1 MKTFVDG
8 NIIKKYEVPIDMVDE
23 LNHEYEKN
31 KKSLIS
37 ESPDLAGRI
46 HSELDIMKVLPK
58 LKIFEKINFFMN
70 DYMMTL
76 NNFGLS
82 ARPQVQT
89 QIKSCWINDMKEG
102 EYNPVH
108 THNGP
113 NNDGWSCVLFLKIP
127 EYINDAKHKHKF
139 HDGQLCFMG
148 FDRKLYWC
156 DPKVGDF
163 YLFQANQQHVVY
175 PFKTK
180 VKGEIRR
187 SMSFNLIRKFNAE

>member
-1 MKTFVDG
+1 MKTIVDG
-8 NIIKKYEVPIDMVDE
+8 SIIKKYQVPIDMIDE

-31 KKSLIS
+31 KNTLIS

-58 LKIFEKINFFMN
+58 LKIFEKIKFFIH
-70 DYMMTL
+70 DYMVSL
-76 NNFGLS
+76 NNFDLLDN
-82 ARPQVQT
+82 PLIQT
-89 QIKSCWINDMKEG
+89 EIKSCWMNDMEAG

-113 NNDGWSCVLFLKIP
+113 SNDGWSCVLFLKIP
-127 EYINDAKHKHKF
+127 EFINDAKYNHKF
-139 HDGQLCFMG
+139 RDGQLCFLG
-148 FDRKLYWC
+148 YDKRLFWIN
-156 DPKVGDF
+156 PKVGDF

>member
-1 MKTFVDG
+1 MKTIVDG
-8 NIIKKYEVPIDMVDE
+8 QIIKKYEVPMDMVDE
-23 LNHEYEKN
+23 LNQEYEKN
-31 KKSLIS
+31 QKSL
-37 ESPDLAGRI
+37 ESHGQHLAGRLNT
-46 HSELDIMKVLPK
+46 ELNITDILPK

-108 THNGP
+108 VHNTP
-113 NNDGWSCVLFLKIP
+113 YSEGWSCVLFLKIP
-127 EYINDAKHKHKF
+127 ELINDAKHKHKF
-139 HDGQLCFMG
+139 HDGQLCFLG
-148 FDRKLYWC
+148 YDRRLHWV

-163 YLFQANQQHVVY
+163 YLFRANQMHTVY

-180 VKGEIRR
+180 IKGKIRR
-187 SMSFNLIRKFNAE
+187 SMSFNIVEHVK